1 MRKQAA
7 GCGMGMCCRHVTLS
21 QVRREVVAVAVA
33 VTVTVVAVAVAVAVA
48 VVVVV
53 VVFINTNVDQSH
65 GSLAHF
71 SAVDL
76 LVPRLL

>member
-21 QVRREVVAVAVA
+21 QARREVVAVAVA
-33 VTVTVVAVAVAVAVA
+33 VTVVAVAVAVAVA

>member
-21 QVRREVVAVAVA
+21 QVRREVVAVAV
-33 VTVTVVAVAVAVAVA
+33 TVVAVVVAVAVA